1 MARGKKTGGRK
12 KGTPNKVT
20 SEAKVVAIAFLN
32 RRTEAE
38 LDELWEAAKAESAS
52 KALTT
57 YMGALEFVLPKLGRT
72 EHVGDG
78 GGPVEYVI
86 RDLAKEG
93 T

>member
-57 YMGALEFVLPKLGRT
+57 YLGALEFVMPKLNRT
-72 EHVGDG
+72 ELTGKDG
-78 GGPVEYVI
+78 SSVVFRIE
-86 RDLAKEG
+86 DD
-93 T
+93 